1 MKRTQIYIDE
11 KIYAYLNKE
20 SKTEGKS
27 ISEIIRESIREKMN
41 RKTYQ
46 ILKSLEEIF
55 GIWKE
60 RDFNVD
66 NYIRADRKDR
76 KL

>member
-11 KIYAYLNKE
+11 KTYAYLNKE
-20 SKTEGKS
+20 SRAQGKS
-27 ISEIIRESIREKMN
+27 MSEIIRESIREKMN
-41 RKTYQ
+41 KKTNQ
-46 ILKSLEEIF
+46 ILISLEEIS

-66 NYIRADRKDR
+66 RYIRTARKNR